1 MKQQKKKAPKMS
13 RRNHLPSPQRK
24 ENFICNVYPSHV
36 SSNRIRQAQRFNQDP
51 NLSLQFERSDRAY
64 QRIAHRFIP
73 SSYDFHAR
81 ELMNFDRQFR
91 IESYSPPK
99 FTSRVHS
106 IEAQDEILSE
116 RCMDRRRKFAHG
128 PSSSHVNWLKSADS
142 LYNISPD
149 GQVLEM
155 SKRRRIDSQRLVHVN
170 YAQHLTE
177 SRSNDY
183 NGKVRAK
190 KKKTTPKQKTEDLD
204 AASILCS
211 ISKTKKTNNR
221 DEQQTETARRFQIP
235 ACVSLEELVPDKTK
249 LYSRSDSSDLDCAT
263 QRSKCP
269 TRLST
274 SGDPKEL
281 NSLHCY
287 VRSELLELFE
297 QHDCSSETKQ
307 SDGVIQCEEVLKRPK
322 SQDSSR
328 VGLRCVFCALKPKP
342 ALIYDDKKNPFLD
355 PQPIIDSFNAPMST
369 FYPKSI
375 NEIYRLVCTWQRVHF
390 NKCKNVPPSVKA
402 MYKNLKASDKTRGK
416 TKYWTTSAN
425 DLGLVDDNRNGG
437 FLRYAPKE

>member
-1 MKQQKKKAPKMS
+1 MS
-13 RRNHLPSPQRK
+13 RRTHLSSSPQRT
-24 ENFICNVYPSHV
+24 ENFLCNVYPSHLPV
-36 SSNRIRQAQRFNQDP
+36 NRIRQERFIQDP
-51 NLSLQFERSDRAY
+51 NLSLRFERNDRAY
-64 QRIAHRFIP
+64 QRVAHRFIS
-73 SSYDFHAR
+73 SSYDFHPR
-81 ELMNFDRQFR
+81 ESMKFNRPIR

-99 FTSRVHS
+99 FASHIQS
-106 IEAQDEILSE
+106 MEAQEELLSK
-116 RCMDRRRKFAHG
+116 RCMDRRRKFDHG
-128 PSSSHVNWLKSADS
+128 PSSSSHWLKPAES
-142 LYNISPD
+142 LYDIPLD
-149 GQVLEM
+149 RHVLEM
-155 SKRRRIDSQRLVHVN
+155 NKRRRLEGKRLMHVDYSHN
-170 YAQHLTE
+170 LPE
-177 SRSNDY
+177 PRSNDY
-183 NGKVRAK
+183 HGKVSV
-190 KKKTTPKQKTEDLD
+190 KKTTPKQKTEDLD

-211 ISKTKKTNNR
+211 ISKTKKGS
-221 DEQQTETARRFQIP
+221 DEQPQQSETARRFQIP
-235 ACVSLEELVPDKTK
+235 ACVSLEELVQDKSK
-249 LYSRSDSSDLDCAT
+249 LYSRSDSSDLDSHT

-297 QHDCSSETKQ
+297 QHDCNSDSKQ
-307 SDGVIQCEEVLKRPK
+307 SDRVIKCEEISDESK

-437 FLRYAPKE
+437 FLKYAPKE